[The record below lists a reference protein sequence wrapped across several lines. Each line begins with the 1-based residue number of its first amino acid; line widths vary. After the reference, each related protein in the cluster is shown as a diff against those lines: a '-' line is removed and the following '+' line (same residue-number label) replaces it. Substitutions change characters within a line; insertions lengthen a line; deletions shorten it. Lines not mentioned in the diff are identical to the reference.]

1 MISYGISLSE
11 LLAMVIFRSIYV
23 AANGIISFFL
33 WLSSC
38 CISFIYLSVDGHL
51 DCFHVLAF
59 VNSAAM
65 NIGVHISFWI
75 IVLSGDI
82 PSIAGSY
89 VNCIFSFLKSLHT
102 VFHSSCTNSTFLPTV
117 QEGLRWTYFLQE
129 LSKEMKARDRAPK
142 AGACFQ
148 ELKKVMGTRKLSFQ

>member
-1 MISYGISLSE
+1 MAI
-11 LLAMVIFRSIYV
+11 
-23 AANGIISFFL
+23 
-33 WLSSC
+33 
-38 CISFIYLSVDGHL
+38 
-51 DCFHVLAF
+51 
-59 VNSAAM
+59 VNSAAL
-65 NIGVHISFWI
+65 NIGVHVSLLI
-75 IVLSGDI
+75 IVLSGDM
-82 PSIAGSY
+82 PRSGDAGSY
-89 VNCIFSFLKSLHT
+89 GNSTCSFLRNLHT